1 MFDRRAVIHQHEQ
14 GTWTM
19 KLPLTTDPRYHDAVL
34 FDLDGVVTDTASIHS
49 AAWASMFDDYLSGRP
64 ADQPEDHSHERRDDS
79 INSLHRRTHA
89 PRCLLARGQPS
100 FGQPDLPV
108 GQPAAA

>member
-1 MFDRRAVIHQHEQ
+1 
-14 GTWTM
+14 M
-19 KLPLTTDPRYHDAVL
+19 KLPLTIDPRYHDAVL
-34 FDLDGVVTDTASIHS
+34 FDLDGVVSGTASIHS
-49 AAWASMFDDYLSGRP
+49 AAWASMFDDYLSGDPPTNPRTNP
-64 ADQPEDHSHERRDDS
+64 MSAQNS

-89 PRCLLARGQPS
+89 PPCLLARGQLS

>member
-1 MFDRRAVIHQHEQ
+1 MSTADVDRRAVIHQHEQ
-14 GTWTM
+14 GTWTV
-19 KLPLTTDPRYHDAVL
+19 KLPLTIDPRYHDAVL

-49 AAWASMFDDYLSGRP
+49 AVRA
-64 ADQPEDHSHERRDDS
+64 ADQPGDHSHERRDDS

-89 PRCLLARGQPS
+89 PRCLLARGQLS